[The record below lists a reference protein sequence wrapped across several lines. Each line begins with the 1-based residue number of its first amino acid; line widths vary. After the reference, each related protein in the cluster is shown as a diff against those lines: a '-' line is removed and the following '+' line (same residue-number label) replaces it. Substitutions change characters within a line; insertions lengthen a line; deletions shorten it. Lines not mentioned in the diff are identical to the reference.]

1 MRTVRVVAAAAAV
14 AGLLATPSTGVLN
27 TGTTAPDLGRSVDTP
42 VTGPLAN
49 FEARG
54 DNLVRLLAGAFDPAQ
69 DAAPTV
75 PGMALRAAASL
86 PAGTPQYW
94 LVQVQD
100 QRYADVQAAV
110 AKAGGRIVGT
120 VPDDTYMVRAT
131 PAQRAA
137 IDSSSAVRWT
147 GYYQPAWRVPVAA
160 GAKPGLLELTGTQ
173 RYRVHVFAG
182 DPAPAAVG
190 RALAQMP
197 GVRVLRDEGV
207 VADIQATRAQIP
219 AIAALPAVEWIGTP
233 PNAFPMNYNAR
244 WVNDTGV
251 RDLFAATAPGRLNGA
266 GQTAAVADTGV
277 NYKYDLNGRA
287 HVNFR
292 DCDAAGVC
300 KEAIYTQVTP
310 GNTPAE
316 MEAVQNNATGHRKM
330 VAYFDLGDTGPNMY
344 DESSHGT
351 HTAGSVDGDKAP
363 YGSWQ
368 GADGMA
374 PAAKHVHQNIATE
387 SGGLGGLPA
396 DEYNMFRQAYR
407 PRDPAGVPTSSPVGG
422 NVADYANYIAS
433 EDARTH
439 NNSWG
444 SLTGVVDDGTAL
456 RFDRFVWDH
465 EDMVIVVSAGND
477 GPNPARISTPS
488 VAKND
493 FSSAASANGRQ
504 PMVSIDSLASF
515 SSHGPTADGRF
526 GPDLATPGQIVVSA
540 KGGSVDDEHTAQGTS
555 MSAPVLTGL
564 STLVRQYFYD
574 GYGPAGGKGFAGGAA
589 NAGRRHNPSAALVKA
604 SLVNGAERM
613 RGWYSGDDGGQRAL
627 DGQWPSAG
635 QGFGRVNLDNS
646 LYFSN
651 DPTNNWYRDVWRAD
665 TEAFPTGA
673 GATRSYTINV
683 AAGAPLDVTL
693 AWTDAPNLLP
703 AGTPA
708 LVNNLNLTVTGPGG
722 AYVGNN
728 MNTRA
733 TPSATVAETL
743 PGAGVPDSLNPVE
756 RVRVASPLPG
766 AYTITVT
773 GASVPT
779 GNQGFALAASG
790 LISPVGGSFTAG
802 PPRQRDAAG
811 APTISNVRVEPV
823 SADTAMIRLTTNEP
837 TTAQAVT
844 GGNTYVDSY
853 VEGTDGF
860 PGLNEGPIETSA
872 EYADKPVLGTSHE
885 IRLTGL
891 AAGQAYS
898 IAVTA
903 RDLAAN
909 TVSRTVSH
917 TSPSKAFQADAP
929 DIGYF
934 SSGPNGAANWRTGT
948 QLYAGTSFV
957 DPLATVAQR
966 HLGAWMFRVPEGAVD
981 PNAITGAAVEATSR
995 HNWVIQY
1002 LSDPQ
1007 FSIDLL
1013 DESVE
1018 PSWGTQNYDAIR
1030 SAPASAR
1037 VFPETTYKRGG
1048 GQRYAFTFNCADLAA
1063 LKATL
1068 STAAGGQRKAAFRY
1082 QASTIEET
1090 GLLAMDFGFNRRS
1103 SGPEFRPRLLL
1114 FTGGGY
1120 PTGEACDPNAPAPV
1134 ISDLGIHDGLT
1145 AGSVTVSW
1153 RTDNVDSDSM
1163 ILFRERGQTAWTQ
1176 VGTPA
1181 RTKIHN
1187 VQVHGL
1193 DSTKL
1198 YEFVVRSRAC
1208 NGATTTDTNSGA
1220 GYDFYRHAP
1229 DPGERTQH
1237 GLTYD
1242 FETGAEGWTATSST
1256 QDQAGQETRWT
1267 RGPTGAG
1274 GSGNGWHIAHT
1285 VTGIHSYH
1293 NFNET
1298 TLTAPTPVSF
1308 GGQLAAVEFSLALD
1322 SEPTFDFLYVEYSA
1336 DAGATWTKAETFDGN
1351 NGYPEYTATDVRFAN
1366 PGAPTLIRFRFQS
1379 DELLS
1384 SPLYLGASLD
1394 RITYASYPNAPP
1406 SETENLP
1413 LTGPVPPPSAGASGL
1428 TAPPTRPGPASA
1440 ADVAAGTGTCVVS
1453 SLKPD
1458 LRVSNLTSSDNQ
1470 PREGKTTTFTATV
1483 RNDGDVGAPASQ
1495 TEFRRDG
1502 TVVLG
1507 TMATPALAPGESAAV
1522 SVQWSTRHQRGT
1534 HVIRATADWNNAV
1547 IESDEG
1553 NNSREITI
1561 TVRGNHLENGSFEA
1575 DANQDGQPDHWQEDD
1590 AGRAGQNSWSQGGSD
1605 GVHSASSTGN
1615 GGSAAVLGSPTW
1627 TSDPVSVSPGETLEL
1642 VADVRT
1648 TALSSASTASLVYL
1662 GPLGEIV
1669 GSVRLLT
1676 APLTTVGFTTLE
1688 QTTTV
1693 PIGVASTRV
1702 VLSAFAPTDLSTGGT
1717 VTFDDLGLF
1726 TQ

>member
-1 MRTVRVVAAAAAV
+1 MRTVRVIAALAVV
-14 AGLLATPSTGVLN
+14 AGLLATPSTGVLS
-27 TGTTAPDLGRSVDTP
+27 TGTNAPDLGKSVNAP
-42 VTGPLAN
+42 VTGPLEN
-49 FEARG
+49 FQAEG
-54 DNLVRLLAGAFDPAQ
+54 DGLIRLLAGAFDPTAG
-69 DAAPTV
+69 PPPSV
-75 PGMALRAAASL
+75 PGISLKDASTL
-86 PAGTPQYW
+86 PAGTAQYW
-94 LVQVQD
+94 LVQVD
-100 QRYADVQAAV
+100 GKEYAAVEAAV
-110 AKAGGRIVGT
+110 AKAGARIAGT

-137 IDSSSAVRWT
+137 IDANPAVRWS

-160 GAKPGLLELTGTQ
+160 GAKPGLLDLTGTQ
-173 RYRVHVFAG
+173 RYRVHVFAD
-182 DPAPAAVG
+182 DPDPSAVAS
-190 RALAQMP
+190 ALARIA
-197 GVRVLRDEGV
+197 GVKVLRDAGV
-207 VADIQATRAQIP
+207 VVDVEATRAQVP

-233 PNAFPMNYNAR
+233 PKAFPMNFNAR
-244 WVNDTGV
+244 WVTDTGV
-251 RDLFAATAPGRLNGA
+251 RDLFAATAPDRLNGA

-277 NYKYDLNGRA
+277 NYKYDLNHRA

-310 GNTPAE
+310 GNTPAQ
-316 MEAVQNNATGHRKM
+316 MDAVQNNGTGHRKM
-330 VAYFDLGDTGPNMY
+330 VAYFDLGNAGPNMF

-351 HTAGSVDGDKAP
+351 HTAGSVDGDKPP

-374 PAAKHVHQNIATE
+374 PAAKHVHQNIATT

-407 PRDPAGVPTSSPVGG
+407 PRNPAGVPTSSPVNG
-422 NVADYANYIAS
+422 NVADYGNYVAT

-444 SLTGVVDDGTAL
+444 SITGVVDDGSAM

-477 GPNPARISTPS
+477 GPNPGRISTPG

-526 GPDLATPGQIVVSA
+526 GPELATPGQIVVSA

-555 MSAPVLTGL
+555 MSAPILTGL
-564 STLVRQYFYD
+564 ATLVRQYFYD
-574 GYGPAGGKGFAGGAA
+574 GYGPAGGKGFAAGAPSSS
-589 NAGRRHNPSAALVKA
+589 RRHNPSAALVKA
-604 SLVNGAERM
+604 AFVNGAERM
-613 RGWYSGDDGGQRAL
+613 RGWYTGDDGGQRAL

-646 LYFSN
+646 LYFAN
-651 DPTNNWYRDVWRAD
+651 DPTNNWYRDVWRGD
-665 TEAFPTGA
+665 SEAFATGV
-673 GATRSYTINV
+673 GATRSYTVNV
-683 AAGAPLDVTL
+683 QAGAPLDVTL
-693 AWTDAPNLLP
+693 AYTDAPNLLP

-708 LVNNLNLTVTGPGG
+708 LVNNLNLTVTGPDGTF
-722 AYVGNN
+722 VGNN
-728 MNTRA
+728 MNSRA
-733 TPSATVAETL
+733 TPSVAVAETL
-743 PGAGVPDSLNPVE
+743 PGAGVPDSRNPVE
-756 RVRVASPLPG
+756 RVRVASPAPG

-773 GASVPT
+773 GVSVQT

-790 LISPVGGSFTAG
+790 LISAVGGSFVAG
-802 PPRQRDAAG
+802 PPRQRDIAG
-811 APTISNVRVEPV
+811 APTISNVKVEPV
-823 SADTAMIRLTTNEP
+823 SSDTAMIRFTTNEP
-837 TTAQAVT
+837 TTAQAVA

-891 AAGQAYS
+891 GAGQTYA
-898 IAVTA
+898 IALSA

-909 TVSRTVSH
+909 TVSQSVSH
-917 TSPSKAFQADAP
+917 TSPARAYQADAP

-957 DPLATVAQR
+957 DPLDTVVQR
-966 HLGAWMFRVPEGAVD
+966 HLGAWMFRVPESAVD
-981 PNAITGAAVEATSR
+981 PNAITGAAVETTSR
-995 HNWVIQY
+995 HNWVVPY

-1007 FSIDLL
+1007 FSVDLL
-1013 DESVE
+1013 DDSVE
-1018 PSWGTQNYDAIR
+1018 PSWGTQNYDGIR

-1048 GQRYAFTFNCADLAA
+1048 GQRYAFTFNCSDLAA
-1063 LKATL
+1063 LKSTL
-1068 STAAGGQRKAAFRY
+1068 STVAGGQRKAAFRY
-1082 QASTIEET
+1082 QSSNIEET
-1090 GLLAMDFGFNRRS
+1090 GLFAMDFGFNRRS

-1120 PTGEACDPNAPAPV
+1120 PTGEACDANAPAPV
-1134 ISDLGIHDGLT
+1134 ISEIGIHDGLRP
-1145 AGSVTVSW
+1145 GSVTVSW

-1176 VGTPA
+1176 VGTLA

-1187 VQVHGL
+1187 VQVQGL
-1193 DSTKL
+1193 DPAKF

-1208 NGATTTDTNSGA
+1208 NGATTTDTNGGA

-1229 DPGERTQH
+1229 DPGPRTQH
-1237 GLTYD
+1237 GSTYD
-1242 FETGAEGWTATSST
+1242 FETGTDGWTVASST

-1267 RGPTGAG
+1267 RGATGAG
-1274 GSGNGWHIAHT
+1274 GSGNGWHVAHT

-1308 GGQLAAVEFSLALD
+1308 TGQLAAVEFQLALD
-1322 SEPTFDFLYVEYSA
+1322 TEPTFDFVHVEYSP
-1336 DAGATWTKAETFDGN
+1336 DGGATWTEAGHFDGN
-1351 NGYPEYTATDVRFAN
+1351 NGYPDYSAAEVRFRN
-1366 PGAPTLIRFRFQS
+1366 PGVPTLVRFRFKS

-1384 SPLYLGASLD
+1384 SPVYLGASVD
-1394 RITYASYPNAPP
+1394 RVTYASYPNAPP
-1406 SETENLP
+1406 QQTENLP
-1413 LTGPVPPPSAGASGL
+1413 LTGPVPPPSAEASGL
-1428 TAPPTRPGPASA
+1428 TAPPTRSGQASA
-1440 ADVAAGTGTCVVS
+1440 ADVAAGTGACVVP
-1453 SLKPD
+1453 SLRPD
-1458 LRVSNLTSSDNQ
+1458 LRVSALTASDNQ

-1483 RNDGDVGAPASQ
+1483 RNDGDVGAGASQ
-1495 TEFRRDG
+1495 TEFRLDG
-1502 TVVLG
+1502 AVVLG
-1507 TMATPALAPGESAAV
+1507 RFATPALAPGESATV
-1522 SVQWSTRHQRGT
+1522 SMQWSTRHQRGT
-1534 HVIRATADWNNAV
+1534 HVIRATADSANAV
-1547 IESDEG
+1547 AESDET

-1561 TVRGNHLENGSFEA
+1561 TVRGNRLENGSFEA
-1575 DANQDGQPDHWQEDD
+1575 DANADGQPDHWQEDD
-1590 AGRAGQNSWSQGGSD
+1590 AGRAGTNSWSSGGSD
-1605 GVHSASSTGN
+1605 GTHSASSTGN
-1615 GGSAAVLGSPTW
+1615 GGNAAVLGAPTW
-1627 TSDPVSVSPGETLEL
+1627 TSDSVTVAPGETLEL
-1642 VADVRT
+1642 VTDVR
-1648 TALSSASTASLVYL
+1648 ASGLSSGATASLVYL
-1662 GPLGEIV
+1662 GPLGDVV
-1669 GSVRLLT
+1669 GTVRLLT
-1676 APLTTVGFTTLE
+1676 TPLSTAGFTTLV

-1693 PIGVASTRV
+1693 PAGVASTRV
-1702 VLSAFAPTDLSTGGT
+1702 VLTGFAPTDLSTSGT
-1717 VTFDDLGLF
+1717 VTFDDVGLF
-1726 TQ
+1726 SQ